1 MPQVTKRKFAPGDRV
16 SERPSVRTFFAGS
29 PQAKERAKSCSGL
42 RKGVVVDVYLKG
54 TKSAKSRRQAVVLV
68 QWDHLKTPVEH
79 AQARLCHEDELSK
92 YTQTFATMLD

>member
-1 MPQVTKRKFAPGDRV
+1 MPQPTKRKFAPGDRV
-16 SERPSVRTFFAGS
+16 SERPSVRTLFAAS
-29 PQAKERAKSCSGL
+29 PQAKERAKSCSYL
-42 RKGVVVDVYLKG
+42 RKGVVVDAYLKG
-54 TKSAKSRRQAVVLV
+54 TKGRRQAVVLV